1 MRSLCVILVTL
12 PTLAWADAPGPDSRW
27 KLETVEDSSGRG
39 SVVALHQDSSKT
51 IPGEAASGEVTP
63 RLEFRCTTGDSNV
76 TARMDW
82 KRFISSFSTE
92 VGFKVDGGRFTWLKW
107 KMDQSEQIT
116 LSPSA
121 ADSQK
126 LIDTLKAGSELL
138 VEVSPYSQGPETAA
152 FNLNGLSA
160 ALDAL
165 AGECQ

>member
-1 MRSLCVILVTL
+1 MRNVFVLLVAL
-12 PTLAWADAPGPDSRW
+12 PALAWADAPGPDSRW
-27 KLETVEDSSGRG
+27 NLETVEDSSGYG

-51 IPGEAASGEVTP
+51 IKDEAASGDVTP
-63 RLEFRCTTGDSNV
+63 RLEFRCTPGNVTV

-107 KMDQSEQIT
+107 KMDQSEHVT
-116 LSPSA
+116 LSPSV
-121 ADSQK
+121 ADSQQ
-126 LIDTLKAGSELL
+126 LIDTLKAGNELL

-152 FNLNGLSA
+152 FHLNGLSA

-165 AGECQ
+165 VGECQ